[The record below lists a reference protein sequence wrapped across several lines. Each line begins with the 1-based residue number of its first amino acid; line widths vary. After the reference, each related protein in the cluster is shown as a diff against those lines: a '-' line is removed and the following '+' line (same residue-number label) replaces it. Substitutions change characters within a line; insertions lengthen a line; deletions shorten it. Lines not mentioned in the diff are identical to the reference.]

1 MEYLDNRLTYQTYT
15 LLRSS
20 VGWNN
25 FSEEQVAKSLDNSI
39 YTVTV
44 VENNEP
50 VAMGRL
56 VGDGIYFL
64 IVDVI
69 VKPEFQRRGIGS
81 KIIDA
86 LLAYVENATPVG
98 GRSSVQLIAEKGK
111 EGFYLKKG
119 FKLLPHDFCGP
130 GMRKVIK
137 K

>member
-50 VAMGRL
+50 IAMGRL

>member
-1 MEYLDNRLTYQTYT
+1 MEYLDNRLTYQMYT

-50 VAMGRL
+50 IAMGRL

-86 LLAYVENATPVG
+86 LLVYVENATPVG

>member
-25 FSEEQVAKSLDNSI
+25 FSEEQVTKSLDNSI

-50 VAMGRL
+50 IAMGRL

-69 VKPEFQRRGIGS
+69 VKPEFQRRGIGG

-86 LLAYVENATPVG
+86 LLAYVENVTPVG

-111 EGFYLKKG
+111 EGFYLNKG

>member
-25 FSEEQVAKSLDNSI
+25 LSEEQVAKSLDNSI

-69 VKPEFQRRGIGS
+69 VKPEFQRRGIGG